1 MAGQVPIIILKE
13 GTERTR
19 GRDAQNTNIQAAR
32 VLADTVRTTLG
43 PKGMDKLMVDSL
55 GDVVITNDGATILD
69 EVDVQQPAAKMLV
82 QVAKTQDDAVG
93 DGTTTA
99 VILAGELLKKAET
112 LLVKNVHPTVVVAG
126 YKKAYDKAQ
135 KTLNDIA
142 LGMSRDDKTILKKIA
157 MTSLNSKAVAGE
169 KDLFA
174 EIAVNS
180 VTQVAEERDGKWIVD
195 LDLVG
200 ITQKQGKSM
209 SETEYIEGIIIDKE
223 RVHTRMPEEVS
234 NAKIALVDTALEI
247 EKTEFDSEIRISD
260 PVQIQDFLDEEQRM
274 LQEMVEK
281 ISNAGATVLFCQ
293 KGIDDV
299 AQHYLS
305 KAGILAVRRAK
316 KSDMEKLAKAT
327 GAEIVSTLDELR
339 ADSLGNA
346 GLVEEV
352 KIGDD
357 KMIFVRECAHPKA
370 VSVLIRGGNK
380 YMTDEAERA
389 LNDALNVVRDIF
401 EDPRY
406 VAGGGAP
413 EIEVARKIRQYGGT
427 VSGKEQLAIQ
437 AFADALETIPKTLAE
452 NAGMDPVDVLV
463 DLRSQHDGGKLWAG
477 VEVFTQKTDD
487 MLTLNVVEPLR
498 VKTHAL
504 KSATE
509 AAEMILRIDDVI
521 ASKEGGGMPP
531 GGMGGMPPGMG
542 GMGGMPPGMG
552 GMM

>member
-19 GRDAQNTNIQAAR
+19 GRDAQTTNIQAAR

-99 VILAGELLKKAET
+99 VILAGELLKKAEA

-135 KTLNDIA
+135 KVLSEIA
-142 LGMSRDDKTILKKIA
+142 LDMSRDDKTTLKKIA

-180 VTQVAEERDGKWIVD
+180 VSQVAEERGGKWHVD

-209 SETEYIEGIIIDKE
+209 GETEYIEGIIIDKE

-260 PVQIQDFLDEEQRM
+260 AEQIQDFLDEEQRM
-274 LQEMVEK
+274 LKDMVEK

-299 AQHYLS
+299 AQHYLA
-305 KAGILAVRRAK
+305 KAGILSVRRAK

-327 GAEIVSTLDELR
+327 GAEIVSTLDELHT
-339 ADSLGNA
+339 DSLGSA

-370 VSVLIRGGNK
+370 VSILIRGGNK

-389 LNDALNVVRDIF
+389 LNDALNVVRDII
-401 EDPRY
+401 EDP
-406 VAGGGAP
+406 
-413 EIEVARKIRQYGGT
+413 
-427 VSGKEQLAIQ
+427 
-437 AFADALETIPKTLAE
+437 
-452 NAGMDPVDVLV
+452 
-463 DLRSQHDGGKLWAG
+463 
-477 VEVFTQKTDD
+477 
-487 MLTLNVVEPLR
+487 
-498 VKTHAL
+498 
-504 KSATE
+504 
-509 AAEMILRIDDVI
+509 
-521 ASKEGGGMPP
+521 
-531 GGMGGMPPGMG
+531 
-542 GMGGMPPGMG
+542 
-552 GMM
+552 